1 MFPSV
6 NEQMDLIRRGTD
18 EIIPEEELVKKLER
32 SIKENKPLRIKEGFD
47 PTAPDIHLG
56 HMVSIR
62 KLRQF
67 QQLGHQVIFLI
78 GDFTGMIGDPSG
90 RNEMRKHMTK
100 EDVLKNAETYKEQ
113 IFKVLDPEKT
123 LIDFN
128 SRWHG
133 KLMFEDVLVLTSKY
147 TVARMLER
155 DDFKKRMKAGKPIS
169 IMEFLYPLVQAYD
182 SVALKADVELGGT
195 DQKFN
200 LLVGRDIMSEYGLEP
215 QVILTMPLLVGLD
228 GTEKMSKSLGN
239 YIGINEPPNDM
250 FGKTMSIPDNLI
262 YTYFE
267 LATDVPNEE
276 LEQIKKQLEDPGI
289 NPRDL
294 KAKLAFEIVK
304 IYHGETAAKSA
315 REEFERVFSQKQLP
329 DDMPEF
335 VLKKSEGKIWIV
347 RLMASAGLVKTNA
360 EARRLIQ
367 QGAVSIDGQKITDT
381 NLEIQPEKDFVLKV
395 GKRRF
400 LKVKIVE

>member
-6 NEQMDLIRRGTD
+6 NEQMDIIRRGAD
-18 EIIPEEELVKKLER
+18 EIIPEDELVKKLEK

-78 GDFTGMIGDPSG
+78 GDFTGMIGDPTG

-100 EDVLKNAETYKEQ
+100 EEVLKNAETYKKQ

-123 LIDFN
+123 IIDFN
-128 SRWHG
+128 SRWHS

-155 DDFKKRMKAGKPIS
+155 DDFKKRMKASKPIS
-169 IMEFLYPLVQAYD
+169 IMEFLYPLVQGYD

-228 GTEKMSKSLGN
+228 GKEKMSKSLGN
-239 YIGINEPPNDM
+239 YIGINEPPNEM
-250 FGKTMSIPDNLI
+250 FGKTMSISDNLI

-276 LEQIKKQLEDPGI
+276 LDKIKRQLEDPSL

-294 KAKLAFEIVK
+294 KRRLAFEIVK
-304 IYHGETAAKSA
+304 IYHGETAAKEA
-315 REEFERVFSQKQLP
+315 EVEFEHIFSRRNLP
-329 DDMPEF
+329 TNMPEF
-335 VLKKSEGKIWIV
+335 AFSKTGGNIWIV
-347 RLMASAGLVKTNA
+347 RLMASAGLVKSNA

-367 QGAVSIDGQKITDT
+367 QGAVNIDGRKILDA
-381 NLEIQPEKDFVLKV
+381 NLEIKPEKDFILKV

-400 LKVKIVE
+400 LKVKITD

>member
-6 NEQMDLIRRGTD
+6 NEQMDIIRRGAD

-67 QQLGHQVIFLI
+67 QLLGHQVIFLI
-78 GDFTGMIGDPSG
+78 GDFTGMIGDPTG

-100 EDVLKNAETYKEQ
+100 EEVLKNAETYKEQ

-123 LIDFN
+123 VIDFN
-128 SRWHG
+128 SRWHS

-155 DDFKKRMKAGKPIS
+155 DDFEKRMKAGKPIS

-239 YIGINEPPNDM
+239 YIGINEPPNEM
-250 FGKTMSIPDNLI
+250 YGKTMSIPDKLI

-267 LATDVPNEE
+267 LATDVSNEE
-276 LEQIKKQLEDPGI
+276 LRQIRRQLEDPAV

-294 KAKLAFEIVK
+294 KRRLAFEIVK

-315 REEFERVFSQKQLP
+315 EEEFDRVFSKKNLP
-329 DDMPEF
+329 TDMPEF
-335 VLKKSEGKIWIV
+335 VLSKAEGKIWIV

-367 QGAVSIDGQKITDT
+367 QGAVSIDGQKITDV
-381 NLEIQPEKDFVLKV
+381 NLEIEPEKDFVLKA

-400 LKVKIVE
+400 LKVKIAE

>member
-1 MFPSV
+1 MFPGIH
-6 NEQMDLIRRGTD
+6 EQMDIIRRGAD
-18 EIIPEEELVKKLER
+18 EIIPEDELVKKLER
-32 SIKENKPLRIKEGFD
+32 SIRENKPLRIKEGFD

-78 GDFTGMIGDPSG
+78 GDFTGMIGDPTG

-100 EDVLKNAETYKEQ
+100 EEVLKNAETYKEQ

-123 LIDFN
+123 IIDFN
-128 SRWHG
+128 SRWHS

-155 DDFKKRMKAGKPIS
+155 DDFEKRMKAGKPIS

-215 QVILTMPLLVGLD
+215 QVILTLPLLVGLD

-239 YIGINEPPNDM
+239 YIGINEPPNEM
-250 FGKTMSIPDNLI
+250 FGKTMSIPDHLI

-267 LATDVPNEE
+267 LATDVPNDE
-276 LEQIKKQLEDPGI
+276 LARIQQQLKDPAV
-289 NPRDL
+289 NPRDV
-294 KAKLAFEIVK
+294 KRRLAFEIVK
-304 IYHGETAAKSA
+304 IYHGEVAAKA
-315 REEFERVFSQKQLP
+315 AQEEFERVFSQKQLP
-329 DDMPEF
+329 DNMPEF

-381 NLEIQPEKDFVLKV
+381 NLEIEAEKDFVLKV
-395 GKRRF
+395 GKRRYA
-400 LKVKIVE
+400 KIVVKE

>member
-6 NEQMDLIRRGTD
+6 NEQMDIIRRGAD
-18 EIIPEEELVKKLER
+18 EIIPEDELVKKLEQ
-32 SIKENKPLRIKEGFD
+32 SIKKNKPLRIKEGFD

-90 RNEMRKHMTK
+90 RNEIRKHMTK
-100 EDVLKNAETYKEQ
+100 EEVLKNAETYKEQ

-123 LIDFN
+123 VIDFN
-128 SRWHG
+128 SRWHS

-155 DDFKKRMKAGKPIS
+155 DDFEKRMKAGKPIS

-200 LLVGRDIMSEYGLEP
+200 LLVGRDIMSEYALEP
-215 QVILTMPLLVGLD
+215 QVILTLPLLVGLD

-239 YIGINEPPNDM
+239 YIGINEAPNEM
-250 FGKTMSIPDNLI
+250 FGKTMSIADNLI

-276 LEQIKKQLEDPGI
+276 LAKIKQQLEDPRV

-294 KAKLAFEIVK
+294 KVRLAFEIVK
-304 IYHGETAAKSA
+304 IYHGEAAA
-315 REEFERVFSQKQLP
+315 RAAQEEFERVFSNKNLP
-329 DDMPEF
+329 TNMPEF
-335 VLKKSEGKIWIV
+335 VLKKAEGKIWIV

-367 QGAVSIDGQKITDT
+367 QGAVSIDGQKISDS
-381 NLEIQPEKDFVLKV
+381 NLEIQPEKDFILKV

-400 LKVKIVE
+400 LKVKIEI